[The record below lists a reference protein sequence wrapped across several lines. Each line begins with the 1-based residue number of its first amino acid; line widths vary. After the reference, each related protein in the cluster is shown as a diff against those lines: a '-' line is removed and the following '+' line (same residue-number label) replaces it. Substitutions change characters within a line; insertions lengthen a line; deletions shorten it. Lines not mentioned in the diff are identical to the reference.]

1 MARRHV
7 PLVLALSSLV
17 AMSACTSGRQ
27 ASSASSSSASAS
39 QASSSPAP
47 PGQTVT
53 PTPTPSTA
61 SSTYS
66 VRTGL
71 LTEEFATPLPTDPA
85 QAQVVAGFRE
95 GLILWNKSQENF
107 GLIAPV
113 TSYVTG
119 SALNNLKRTLT
130 NEAQTEDVPAGVD
143 RLFRT
148 QVTALSATAATITT
162 CDDGSK
168 YVERNPRTGVVDP
181 SFEHLPADEAYVFE
195 TWGMTRLDG
204 HWAIKSITA
213 TPPGSPAA
221 KSCLP

>member
-7 PLVLALSSLV
+7 PLVLVLSSLV

-27 ASSASSSSASAS
+27 ASSASAS

-47 PGQTVT
+47 PGRTV
-53 PTPTPSTA
+53 TPTPSTA

-95 GLILWNKSQENF
+95 GMILWDKSQENF
-107 GLIAPV
+107 GLVAPV

-119 SALNNLKRTLT
+119 SALNNLKKTLT
-130 NEAQTEDVPAGVD
+130 IFGQMEEVPAGVD

-148 QVTALSATAATITT
+148 QVTALSGTAATITT

-168 YVERNPRTGVVDP
+168 FVERNPRTGAVDP
-181 SFEHLPADEAYVFE
+181 AFEHQPPDEVYAFV

-204 HWAIKSITA
+204 HWAIKSITLA
-213 TPPGSPAA
+213 SPGSAAA
-221 KSCLP
+221 KPCLP